1 MVFDNLKQ
9 RVGQLGE
16 LKKMRDE
23 ALRIQKELAA
33 EKVEI
38 NEGEIKIVIS
48 GDQKIQEL
56 EIKGEPQ
63 PRLTEVLNK
72 AIKRSQEVAA
82 RKVQSMSGGLS
93 SLLGK

>member
-1 MVFDNLKQ
+1 MFDKFK
-9 RVGQLGE
+9 QLGE

-23 ALRIQKELAA
+23 ALRIQKELAS

-38 NEGEIKIVIS
+38 NEGDIKIIIS

-56 EIKGEPQ
+56 QINGEDQ
-63 PRLTEVLNK
+63 NHLLEVLNK

-93 SLLGK
+93 GLLGR

>member
-1 MVFDNLKQ
+1 MFDKFK
-9 RVGQLGE
+9 QLGE

-23 ALRIQKELAA
+23 ALKIQRELAA
-33 EKVEI
+33 EKVEVS
-38 NEGEIKIVIS
+38 EGDIKIVIS

-56 EIKGEPQ
+56 EIQGETQ
-63 PRLTEVLNK
+63 LRLVEVLNK

-93 SLLGK
+93 GLLGK

>member
-1 MVFDNLKQ
+1 MFDKFK
-9 RVGQLGE
+9 QLGE

-23 ALRIQKELAA
+23 ALCIQKELAS

-38 NEGEIKIVIS
+38 NEGNIKIIIS

-56 EIKGEPQ
+56 QINGEDQ
-63 PRLTEVLNK
+63 NHLLEVLNK

-93 SLLGK
+93 GLLGK

>member
-1 MVFDNLKQ
+1 MFDKFK
-9 RVGQLGE
+9 QLGE

-23 ALRIQKELAA
+23 ALRIQKELAS

-38 NEGEIKIVIS
+38 NEGDIKIIIS

-56 EIKGEPQ
+56 QINGEDQ
-63 PRLTEVLNK
+63 NRLLEVLNK

-93 SLLGK
+93 GLLGK

>member
-1 MVFDNLKQ
+1 MFDKFK
-9 RVGQLGE
+9 QLGE

-23 ALRIQKELAA
+23 ALRIQKELAS

-38 NEGEIKIVIS
+38 NEGDIKIIIS

-56 EIKGEPQ
+56 QINGEDQ
-63 PRLTEVLNK
+63 NHLLEVLNK

-93 SLLGK
+93 GLLGK